1 MEFDPT
7 TRKLDD
13 GAPMPGSRYIRTAD
27 AAFLDETTEGN
38 PMHTDDH
45 VEEAVAERVE
55 RNTRW
60 GRDAGRDTALA
71 ELVNEGTIPM
81 WEERPPVRPRERQG
95 SAVEVRDDF

>member
-1 MEFDPT
+1 MERDPQ
-7 TRKLDD
+7 TRKL
-13 GAPMPGSRYIRTAD
+13 GERYIYTAD
-27 AAFLDETTEGN
+27 AVLDETTEGN

-95 SAVEVRDDF
+95 GAVEVRDDF